1 MAVWQADFYRRPLK
15 DEAGHPLWELL
26 LCGADDSFRYSAVC
40 AQSAAHSTWLKGHL
54 EAAIAQATVAPE
66 RIQVFRP
73 QCLSLFQAAC
83 NPLQIP
89 VEPTRQTP
97 TLKDWLQERA
107 QAYPQDP
114 TYTHEPYEP
123 VRLEQPPPNPLPENL
138 LGDQWRFA
146 AIAAGD
152 LERVFL
158 HEPMPFLNLPE
169 ALRPLTLGLA
179 STTLIP
185 GVVVYGGRRSL
196 QLGQWLQDQH
206 PVGLNYVP
214 GSPDGLVLES
224 GLVERWVFVTF
235 EDAEVRAAAQL
246 YTQRKAASQNL
257 HFLLV
262 QPDDSGM
269 TYTGLWLLQHLPE
282 L

>member
-1 MAVWQADFYRRPLK
+1 MTVWQADFYRRPLK
-15 DEAGHPLWELL
+15 DEGHPLWELL
-26 LCGADDSFRYSAVC
+26 VCTSDASFRYSAFC
-40 AQSAAHSTWLKGHL
+40 AQPEANSTWLKAQL
-54 EAAIAQATVAPE
+54 ETAIAQAGVAPE

-73 QCLSLFQAAC
+73 QCLSLLQAAC
-83 NPLQIP
+83 DPLQIP

-97 TLKDWLQERA
+97 ALKDWLRERA
-107 QAYPQDP
+107 EAYPQDP
-114 TYTHEPYEP
+114 NYSHDSYEP
-123 VRLEQPPPNPLPENL
+123 VRLEQPPPNPLPDNL

-158 HEPMPFLNLPE
+158 HEPMPFLNMPE
-169 ALRPLTLGLA
+169 TLRPLSLGIA
-179 STTLIP
+179 STTMIP

-196 QLGQWLQDQH
+196 PLGQWVQDQH
-206 PVGLNYVP
+206 PVGLNYIP

-246 YTQRKAASQNL
+246 YAQRKVASQGL

-282 L
+282 S